1 MINTLWAL
9 LMIVVAVTLLVAVR
23 RDTRLGSSK
32 DGAAF
37 QCRLYDLTDARI
49 PVIIS
54 GVGTIEGHR
63 ICVGTGKIRHR
74 NIVTLRLVARSPEPP
89 KGTALFLCDR
99 DGTPMAVAV
108 AAGSPA
114 ANRLDAM
121 LP

>member
-1 MINTLWAL
+1 MVNTLWAL

-23 RDTRLGSSK
+23 RDTRLASSK

-49 PVIIS
+49 PVVIS
-54 GVGTIEGHR
+54 GIGTIEGHR

-74 NIVTLRLVARSPEPP
+74 NNVTLRLVARSTEPP

-114 ANRLDAM
+114 AARLDAM
-121 LP
+121 LA